1 MTSSAAAKFASFTD
15 SQFEDWCDN
24 NPGSRTRASQMRS
37 EYVRAH
43 SSKTE
48 SKPQPQPK
56 QEPVEVYEEVYDED
70 EEFEFDLRSKCIL
83 LVHGIF
89 SWTLFHIGFLFRTTL
104 RLLSNNFILCMIL
117 ALFVNAYSG
126 SQARKTQPVASAP
139 SVATKMN
146 TQRETKPPVVETP
159 VDIHKDPCAQ
169 WRNLYP
175 DLAANVKPNQACYGG

>member
-1 MTSSAAAKFASFTD
+1 MTSSTAAAKFASFSD
-15 SQFEDWCDN
+15 SQFEDWCKN

-117 ALFVNAYSG
+117 ALCVNAYAG
-126 SQARKTQPVASAP
+126 SQSRKPQPVTSAP
-139 SVATKMN
+139 AVKMN
-146 TQRETKPPVVETP
+146 TQRETNPPLVETP
-159 VDIHKDPCAQ
+159 VTTYKDPCAQ
-169 WRNLYP
+169 WRAMYP
-175 DLAANVKPNQACYGG
+175 DLAANVKPGQACYGG